1 MAAKYVYTGED
12 ERVYPDLGVVASPG
26 DEVTLDRLPDDGRW
40 VTKASQDKSATPD
53 QPAEKGK

>member
-1 MAAKYVYTGED
+1 MASKYVYLGED
-12 ERVYPDLGVVASPG
+12 SRTYPDLGLVVNPG
-26 DEVTLDRLPDDGRW
+26 EEHTLDKLPDDGRW